1 MDAKKIEISESDSE
15 EVVSKEPISETT
27 ETLLRKIDE
36 LQKEIETREE
46 LVDGHLNMLQ
56 RLQAEFENYKKRAE
70 RERIEYTEQAN
81 ADLIL
86 KLLSV
91 LDDFERALQVKKS
104 DTSDTDSF
112 KKGMVMIHKK
122 FQKILEKEGV
132 TPIDAVGEE
141 FDPYYHEAVLAEVGD
156 YKDDTIIEELE
167 KGYMFKNR
175 VLRPSKVKVGKRGD

>member
-1 MDAKKIEISESDSE
+1 MDAEKIEISESDNGEVMFE
-15 EVVSKEPISETT
+15 ESVSETT
-27 ETLLRKIDE
+27 ENLLQKIDE
-36 LQKEIETREE
+36 LKKEIETREE
-46 LVDGHLNMLQ
+46 MVDGHLNMLQ

-70 RERIEYTEQAN
+70 RERKEYTEQAN

-91 LDDFERALQVKKS
+91 LDDFERALQTEK
-104 DTSDTDSF
+104 SDTDSF
-112 KKGMVMIHKK
+112 TKGMVMIHKK
-122 FQKILEKEGV
+122 FQKILEKEGL

-141 FDPYYHEAVLAEVGD
+141 FDPYYHEAVLAEVGN
-156 YKDDTIIEELE
+156 YKDDTIVEELE